1 MMPLRR
7 FLDGRRRRR
16 AAHSLYTTIIEQ
28 ARQPDFYLRQQV
40 PDSLD
45 GRFDLIV
52 LHAFLVMRGLGRIDG
67 AGRDEARE
75 VSQELFDLMFADM
88 EQNLRELGV
97 SDMAV
102 GKRVKHMAQ
111 AFYGRVAAYDKG
123 LGEEGAALEDALLR
137 NLYGTADAAPTQ
149 AVLAEMASYLRR
161 QDGAMADAGAGL
173 VEGRVSFAPL
183 AEAAQ

>member
-1 MMPLRR
+1 MPFRR

-16 AAHSLYTTIIEQ
+16 VAHTLYTAVIAQ

-52 LHAFLVMRGLGRIDG
+52 LHAFLVMRGLGRIEG
-67 AGRDEARE
+67 TGRDEARE
-75 VSQELFDLMFADM
+75 VSQALFDLMFADM

-102 GKRVKHMAQ
+102 GKRVKQMAQ
-111 AFYGRVAAYDKG
+111 AFYGRVAAYEKG
-123 LGEEGAALEDALLR
+123 LAEGDAALAAALRR
-137 NLYGTADAAPTQ
+137 NLYGAADPGPAD
-149 AVLAEMASYLRR
+149 AVLAEMAAYLRQ
-161 QDGAMADAGAGL
+161 QDTWLAEVGAGL

>member
-1 MMPLRR
+1 MPLRR

-16 AAHSLYTTIIEQ
+16 AAHSLYTAIIMQ

-52 LHAFLVMRGLGRIDG
+52 LHAFLVMRGLGRVDG
-67 AGRDEARE
+67 NGREAARE
-75 VSQELFDLMFADM
+75 VSQALFDMMFADM

-102 GKRVKHMAQ
+102 GKRVKQMAQ

-123 LGEEGAALEDALLR
+123 LSEGDEALISALQR
-137 NLYGTADAAPTQ
+137 NLYGAADPAP
-149 AVLAEMASYLRR
+149 AEGVVAEMAAYLRQ
-161 QDGAMADAGAGL
+161 QDTRLAGAGAGL
-173 VEGRVSFAPL
+173 VEGQVSFAPL

>member
-28 ARQPDFYLRQQV
+28 ARQPDFYLHRHV

-52 LHAFLVMRGLGRIDG
+52 LHAYLVMRGLGRIDG
-67 AGRDEARE
+67 AGRDAARE
-75 VSQELFDLMFADM
+75 VSQALFDLMFADM

-102 GKRVKHMAQ
+102 GKRVKQMAQ

-123 LGEEGAALEDALLR
+123 LGEGDAALEAALLR
-137 NLYGTADAAPTQ
+137 NLYGTSDTPPPQAA
-149 AVLAEMASYLRR
+149 LAWMAAYLHR
-161 QDGAMADAGAGL
+161 QDGAMTDSGPGL
-173 VEGRVSFAPL
+173 LDGRIGFVSF

>member
-1 MMPLRR
+1 MPLRR

-28 ARQPDFYLRQQV
+28 ARQPEFYLQRQV

-52 LHAFLVMRGLGRIDG
+52 LHAYLVMRGLGRVDG
-67 AGRDEARE
+67 PGRDEARE
-75 VSQELFDLMFADM
+75 VSQALFDLMFADM

-102 GKRVKHMAQ
+102 GKRVKQMAQ

-123 LGEEGAALEDALLR
+123 LDEGESELEAALRR
-137 NLYGTADAAPTQ
+137 NLYRTTETAPADEVVAAMAAYLRQ
-149 AVLAEMASYLRR
+149 QDQWLAE
-161 QDGAMADAGAGL
+161 AGAGL
-173 VEGRVSFAPL
+173 AEGRVSFAPL